1 MDTISLTKNQRASL
15 VFHGMLVILFG
26 FFGGMAWLIVLG
38 EYLQL
43 WPLPAIEA
51 DLPQTKELWRNAH
64 TGPITNGI
72 LAIAIAGV
80 SPLFTLSKKTARW
93 LQASVIIMIWF
104 NTMGYQMSPFTTNRG
119 LNTSGGFIDALCYFS
134 FYIAVFGAFVAVIIS
149 LIGSYKTMRSATT

>member
-93 LQASVIIMIWF
+93 L
-104 NTMGYQMSPFTTNRG
+104 
-119 LNTSGGFIDALCYFS
+119 L
-134 FYIAVFGAFVAVIIS
+134 S
-149 LIGSYKTMRSATT
+149 LIHI